1 MTDQDRLS
9 RFVRTKLRN
18 AGRQYAEIKQAYG
31 EGHIA
36 ALAELP
42 TDEEDRAKIVCRRH
56 ADRRAVRLDAKARPA
71 CYDAGHPDCEG
82 CVEDVRDGC
91 IETW

>member
-9 RFVRTKLRN
+9 RFVRTKFRN

-31 EGHIA
+31 EGRA
-36 ALAELP
+36 ATLAELP